1 MKNNIFK
8 AIGNK
13 LGRTGH
19 KALFGIQKH
28 SPELLLIGSGVGVV
42 VGTVMAC
49 KATLKVEDI
58 LATHM
63 DTMDKIQTV
72 ADKNL
77 DDYTAQ
83 DAKKDTTICFI
94 KTGLKLVKLYTPSAL
109 IFACSFGMAL
119 ASHRI
124 IAKRAAGLAAALA
137 GVDKAFKEYRQRVVE
152 KYGKEVDE
160 ALRFGY
166 IGKAEVEK
174 TVTDENGEEKT
185 VTESVDIVKPDE
197 SMYMRYITKTNT
209 EVWSRSEAALEH
221 LLTMKQTVLNNML
234 KAKGR
239 VTLNE
244 AYHELGFKECADGMV
259 VGWVCEP
266 NNPVGDN
273 YIQLTVKKV
282 MLLNEYGKNELA
294 YAVDFNVDGN
304 IYDRLK
310 KKESGK

>member
-8 AIGNK
+8 AIGDSFGK
-13 LGRTGH
+13 IGH
-19 KALFGIQKH
+19 KVLFGVQKR

-58 LATHM
+58 LATHA
-63 DTMDKIQTV
+63 DTMDKIHTV

-83 DAKKDTTICFI
+83 DAKKDTTICFV
-94 KTGLKLVKLYTPSAL
+94 KTALKIGKLYAPSAL

-119 ASHRI
+119 GAHRI
-124 IAKRAAGLAAALA
+124 ITKRAAGFAAALA
-137 GVDKAFKEYRQRVVE
+137 AVDKGFKEYRERVIE

-166 IGKAEVEK
+166 IGKTEVEN

-185 VTESVDIVKPDE
+185 VTESVDIVKEDE
-197 SMYMRYITKTNT
+197 SMYMRYITKTNQ

-221 LLTMKQTVLNNML
+221 LLTMKQAVLNNLL

-244 AYHELGFKECADGMV
+244 AYHELGLKECADGMV

-273 YIQLTVKKV
+273 YIQFTVKKV
-282 MLLNEYGKNELA
+282 MLLNERGKNELA
-294 YAVDFNVDGN
+294 YAIDFNVDGN

-310 KKESGK
+310 KKELGR